1 MKPFFT
7 GYQEVTSYKTTF
19 SGEHRELKK
28 VEGLWFIQIILFDC
42 ISCMDWAIDSVRLYF
57 GE

>member
-1 MKPFFT
+1 M
-7 GYQEVTSYKTTF
+7 TSYKTTF
-19 SGEHRELKK
+19 SGEHREFKK
-28 VEGLWFIQIILFDC
+28 IEGLWFIQIILFDY